1 MKKSKGQAI
10 NKKQSK
16 TKKNIQESG
25 ENEIIIGLAPK
36 RVETKKKKT
45 KKKSKNKKAVKNSSN
60 NNENIQGKKTKKNFS
75 KKSKIKLRIIK
86 WILIIVILLIAIIL
100 FMRSSVFNIKQI
112 VVLNNSKIS
121 SEEVANLSTL
131 TIGKNMFETT
141 KKAIR
146 EAIKTNAYVEDV
158 KIKRN
163 LNGIVTLEIEER
175 KPEYMLQLE
184 NSYAYMNYQGYILEI
199 SENALEVPTIIGYK
213 TSSETITPG
222 ARLDVEDLKK
232 LQDVIKIIKASEN
245 TSLEGKIT
253 KINIEDT
260 NNYILT
266 IASENKTIKFGD
278 STNEKIKMLK
288 IEAIIKETKGEK
300 GEIYFQNL
308 EKTIFRPSNV

>member
-16 TKKNIQESG
+16 TKKNIQE
-25 ENEIIIGLAPK
+25 NEIIIGLAPK
-36 RVETKKKKT
+36 QVETKKKKT
-45 KKKSKNKKAVKNSSN
+45 KKKSKNKKTVKNSN
-60 NNENIQGKKTKKNFS
+60 NNENIQGKKTKKKFS

-86 WILIIVILLIAIIL
+86 WILIIVILLIAIVL

-112 VVLNNSKIS
+112 VVSNNSKIS
-121 SEEVANLSTL
+121 SEEILNLSTL

-141 KKAIR
+141 KKTIR
-146 EAIKTNAYVEDV
+146 EAIKTNAYVENV

-163 LNGIVTLEIEER
+163 LNGTVTLEIEER
-175 KPEYMLQLE
+175 KPTYMLQLE
-184 NSYAYMNYQGYILEI
+184 NSYAYINDQGYILEI

-213 TSSETITPG
+213 TASETITSG

-232 LQDVIKIIKASEN
+232 LQDVIKIIKASKN

-266 IASENKTIKFGD
+266 IESENKIVKFGD
-278 STNEKIKMLK
+278 STNEKVKMLK
-288 IEAIIKETKGEK
+288 VEAIVKETKGEK